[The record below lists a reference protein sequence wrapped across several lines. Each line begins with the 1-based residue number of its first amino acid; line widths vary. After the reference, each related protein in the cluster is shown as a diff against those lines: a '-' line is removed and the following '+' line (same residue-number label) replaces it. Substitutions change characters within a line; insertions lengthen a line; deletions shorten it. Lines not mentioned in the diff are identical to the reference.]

1 MLEAKQGKEI
11 VLSVKNEIGLLFEL
25 SKLLAEK
32 GVGILAINA
41 TVCGEECVIRLVTD
55 DNLRT
60 RDALVDKGYAA
71 DEEDVILVEVLH
83 KPGML
88 KRVTEVMA
96 GEKIDVHHAYAT
108 AFKRVTEVM
117 AGEKIDV
124 HHAYATASEDQE
136 KCLLV
141 LHSANDEHVLPKL
154 HQLVAV

>member
-108 AFKRVTEVM
+108 A
-117 AGEKIDV
+117 
-124 HHAYATASEDQE
+124 SEDQE